1 MHLPIVS
8 VEGSLT
14 SLVPS
19 LTYLN
24 MLACKHMSRNF
35 KYLKSI
41 PDPVTDPGFDLIPPD
56 SAPRIKP
63 VETNEYS
70 SNNE

>member
-1 MHLPIVS
+1 MHLPILR

-24 MLACKHMSRNF
+24 KSTCKHMSRNL

-41 PDPVTDPGFDLIPPD
+41 PDPVTDPGFDFITLD
-56 SAPRIKP
+56 SAPGIKP
-63 VETNEYS
+63 VETNKYS
-70 SNNE
+70 WNNE